1 MPLSLRVTRPFDTP
15 SISRYTVPRPGAIGA
30 RARPFFVFINFIDSG
45 RVPVE
50 FSIAVLSG
58 DGIGPEVT
66 AEGVKAL
73 EAVGR
78 AFGHTFNL
86 EYGDVGG
93 ISIDRHGTPLTEEV
107 QDLAGS
113 ADAVLFGAVGGPKW
127 DDPSAAVRPEDG
139 LLQLRAHLGVF
150 ANIRPVKVYPNLVES
165 SVLKPEVLEG
175 VDMVVVRELTGG
187 LYYAEPKGRH
197 ETPQGWTGV
206 DTMRYSEAEI
216 ERVLRVGFE
225 LARGRR
231 NKLASIDKA
240 NVLECSRL
248 WRQIA
253 TRLGEEYPEVEL
265 EHVLVDA
272 CAMQLVQRPSRFD
285 VIVAEN
291 TFGDILTDEA
301 AVLSASMGLLPS
313 ASLADVPVEGRK
325 IPGFYEPIHG
335 TAPDIAG
342 QGIANP
348 VASTLSVALMLRYS
362 LGLTEEAASVERA
375 VDQALEAGYRT
386 PDIAVAGTH
395 RVSTTEMGDRITAAI
410 AP

>member
-1 MPLSLRVTRPFDTP
+1 M
-15 SISRYTVPRPGAIGA
+15 
-30 RARPFFVFINFIDSG
+30 
-45 RVPVE
+45 E
-50 FSIAVLSG
+50 FNIAVLSG

-73 EAVGR
+73 EAVGQ

-93 ISIDRHGTPLTEEV
+93 ISIDKHGAPLTEEV
-107 QDLAGS
+107 QALAGA

-253 TRLGEEYPEVEL
+253 TRLGAEYPEVEL

-272 CAMQLVQRPSRFD
+272 CAMQLVQRPTRFD

-313 ASLADVPVEGRK
+313 ASLADVPVAGRK

-375 VDQALEAGYRT
+375 VDQALDAGHRT

-395 RVSTTEMGDRITAAI
+395 RVSTTEMGDLIANAITN
-410 AP
+410 